1 MPVPDTKRRPRRR
14 RLPSRPEQ
22 AAGRAAVAGPAS
34 LRPVAGEED
43 SIYTLRG
50 YKAWAAR
57 VKAAWDAES

>member
-1 MPVPDTKRRPRRR
+1 MAESPRKRTSPKN
-14 RLPSRPEQ
+14 RLPLASTTVPG
-22 AAGRAAVAGPAS
+22 AAGRIGH
-34 LRPVAGEED
+34 LGRRPPVLEDD

>member
-1 MPVPDTKRRPRRR
+1 MAGSERKRPPRRA
-14 RLPSRPEQ
+14 RLPILPPP
-22 AAGRAAVAGPAS
+22 AAGRLGLAGLPG
-34 LRPVAGEED
+34 LRTATDDED

>member
-1 MPVPDTKRRPRRR
+1 MAETPRKRQPSKN
-14 RLPSRPEQ
+14 RLPVTA
-22 AAGRAAVAGPAS
+22 AAGRGAASRIGH
-34 LRPVAGEED
+34 LGRRPPMLEDD

>member
-1 MPVPDTKRRPRRR
+1 MAETTRKRQPPKNRLPLTAAAAPGAASRIGHLGRRP
-14 RLPSRPEQ
+14 
-22 AAGRAAVAGPAS
+22 
-34 LRPVAGEED
+34 PVLEDD

>member
-1 MPVPDTKRRPRRR
+1 MAGPTRKRQGPKKRLPVAAAGMPGVTARLAPLGRRP
-14 RLPSRPEQ
+14 
-22 AAGRAAVAGPAS
+22 
-34 LRPVAGEED
+34 PVLEEE

>member
-1 MPVPDTKRRPRRR
+1 MPETDTKRRPRRS

-22 AAGRAAVAGPAS
+22 VAGCAAGSGPAG

-50 YKAWAAR
+50 YKTWAAR

>member
-1 MPVPDTKRRPRRR
+1 MAGSERKRPTRRT
-14 RLPSRPEQ
+14 RLPIPPPPVT
-22 AAGRAAVAGPAS
+22 GRVGGLGPLGA
-34 LRPVAGEED
+34 RPVREVED

>member
-1 MPVPDTKRRPRRR
+1 MAGPERKRRPRRS
-14 RLPSRPEQ
+14 RLPILPPPAPDP
-22 AAGRAAVAGPAS
+22 AAGRAGVGLQPGP
-34 LRPVAGEED
+34 GERD